1 MSNLRSIGDV
11 ARRHLDRLILSAMGP
26 VKECPGCFEFLPHD
40 AEFFFLRS
48 DKRRLHSRCKACTS
62 EKKKGRV
69 PQ

>member
-11 ARRHLDRLILSAMGP
+11 ARRHLDRLILSDMGP

-48 DKRRLHSRCKACTS
+48 DKIRLHSRCKACTS
-62 EKKKGRV
+62 EKKKGKV